1 MKKIKITE
9 DQLQRLMVNE
19 QLLKN
24 IGDKIKAGVQNVV
37 GKVKGAIQNKE
48 IPQAGKP
55 DKGRDLEQ
63 LRAEWSKINQ
73 DTSNMKGYGE
83 AVGQNENSTTT
94 SAMMKAKSAILKKL
108 NKQQAR
114 FGSVII
120 DEALFQLENGNYIKL
135 VVLELTKVWED
146 GDVVKLTESDLTKL
160 VKTIV
165 ENISTEGIP
174 QEDLDAMTA
183 EAQKLVD
190 NAKENAKRLRE
201 EIDRLIERVE
211 EKIRAGESD
220 PSIRE
225 VLNSYIKEKENEY
238 EYYNNATIDGYLQNM
253 IFDYK
258 RDQAYKEYERE
269 KIERRKTKK
278 ITKENIIDLF
288 VTALE
293 GGSNYWY
300 YLPTIPSAVRDIMN
314 EKNMATS
321 EAIGEYVLRGGS
333 IQVNDA
339 EEEEEV
345 LGTVDMDSLLDAIQ
359 KLKEDYPRAYEN
371 IIDEEYDAEDADI
384 FFQLATMGDV
394 VFG

>member
-24 IGDKIKAGVQNVV
+24 IGDKIKTGVQNVV
-37 GKVKGAIQNKE
+37 GKVKGTIQNKE
-48 IPQAGKP
+48 IPQAGRP

-94 SAMMKAKSAILKKL
+94 SAMMKAKSVILKKL

-114 FGSVII
+114 FGSVIV

-238 EYYNNATIDGYLQNM
+238 TYYNNTTIDGYLQNM

-321 EAIGEYVLRGGS
+321 EAIGEYVLRGGG